1 MNLLLRFTATCL
13 FSLLLAAATARAE
26 EKNGLNVTVVK
37 TTVEKK
43 DTRSG
48 YAESKGY
55 YETLNRTQALK
66 VTLKNT
72 SFKPMPEGELEWKI
86 VVVGAYSS
94 RLQTGSEKVKAL
106 KPANVQEL
114 VIGNAEVSGWR
125 RGTSKKE
132 DRVEWQITVKQGET
146 EIIKT
151 QSSPEF
157 DALAKHATKAYDKD
171 AGAAAGKDG
180 GKN

>member
-1 MNLLLRFTATCL
+1 MHLPLRFTATCV
-13 FSLLLAAATARAE
+13 FSLLLAAVTARAE

-37 TTVEKK
+37 TTLEKK
-43 DTRSG
+43 DTRGS
-48 YAESKGY
+48 Y
-55 YETLNRTQALK
+55 YESINRTQALK

-94 RLQTGSEKVKAL
+94 QLHTGSEKVKAL

-114 VIGNAEVSGWR
+114 LIGSAQVSGWR
-125 RGTSKKE
+125 SGTSKRE
-132 DRVEWQITVKQGET
+132 DKVEWQITVKQRET

-151 QSSPEF
+151 QSSPDF

-171 AGAAAGKDG
+171 AGAAAGNDG